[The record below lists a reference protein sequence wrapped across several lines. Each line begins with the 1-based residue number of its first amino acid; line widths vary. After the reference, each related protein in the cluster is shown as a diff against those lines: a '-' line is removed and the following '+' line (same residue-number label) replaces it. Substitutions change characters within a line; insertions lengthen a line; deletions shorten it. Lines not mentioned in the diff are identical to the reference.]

1 LTKVVVWQDGHGVG
15 RIEFHDEEGVLMATQ
30 FNRTWGKN
38 YGIAN
43 EYRLKPGQVFCGY
56 LHKLAPRTQHLL
68 EFTPLFR
75 HF

>member
-1 LTKVVVWQDGHGVG
+1 
-15 RIEFHDEEGVLMATQ
+15 MATQ